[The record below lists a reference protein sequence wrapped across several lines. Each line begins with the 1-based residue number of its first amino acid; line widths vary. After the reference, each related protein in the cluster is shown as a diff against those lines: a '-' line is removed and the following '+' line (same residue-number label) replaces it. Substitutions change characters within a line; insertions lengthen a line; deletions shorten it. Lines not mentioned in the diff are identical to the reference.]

1 MGYSNLFQEGY
12 TIPKKLPKEEVYD
25 LLAKT
30 SQGDIDARKKL
41 IEHNIR
47 LVIYQVNG
55 RFNTVEYDKSE
66 LVSIGILGLVKA
78 VDTFDLSKKNEFST
92 YAIRCIDNEI
102 LMFLRKIKKD
112 KDVESFDK
120 PISGSDRDNELKLED
135 TLKSDIDIETL
146 YEDKEIYEQIRNIVY
161 NLPEKEREIILL
173 YFGFHDGKTYR
184 QKEIADKLSLSRSY
198 ISRIITSTV
207 NHIRRELEKLDIVEE
222 DLEII
227 KTRNKTK
234 EKQKEARQIA
244 NQRVDDSKGEKG
256 MSRKVQT
263 LYQYFNT
270 YKKEQIDQVISGLTE
285 EEKALLNKRYGDNL
299 SNPVQT
305 KLTKEEYEKFYGSLL
320 PKIKRKLK
328 KIKTQQP
335 IIKLPVTK
343 EEQATDPNSNKINI
357 EEPKQTIPSQPIVEL
372 DVNEQEKT
380 KEEPLTKE
388 DYLKMLEL
396 LRNPRFS
403 NMLNK
408 YSAKEKIII
417 SLKLG
422 YIDGKCFSTKSI
434 SEFLSI
440 PEQEII
446 TLTRKVL
453 LEYQKMI
460 NSIFEGTIK
469 MVTEKQEEKVFTK
482 K

>member
-234 EKQKEARQIA
+234 EKQKDVSHLKQ
-244 NQRVDDSKGEKG
+244 
-256 MSRKVQT
+256 
-263 LYQYFNT
+263 YQ
-270 YKKEQIDQVISGLTE
+270 
-285 EEKALLNKRYGDNL
+285 
-299 SNPVQT
+299 
-305 KLTKEEYEKFYGSLL
+305 
-320 PKIKRKLK
+320 
-328 KIKTQQP
+328 
-335 IIKLPVTK
+335 
-343 EEQATDPNSNKINI
+343 
-357 EEPKQTIPSQPIVEL
+357 
-372 DVNEQEKT
+372 
-380 KEEPLTKE
+380 
-388 DYLKMLEL
+388 
-396 LRNPRFS
+396 
-403 NMLNK
+403 
-408 YSAKEKIII
+408 
-417 SLKLG
+417 
-422 YIDGKCFSTKSI
+422 
-434 SEFLSI
+434 
-440 PEQEII
+440 
-446 TLTRKVL
+446 
-453 LEYQKMI
+453 
-460 NSIFEGTIK
+460 
-469 MVTEKQEEKVFTK
+469 
-482 K
+482 